1 MWIDID
7 QASAKLN
14 VSRRTL
20 QRRISENKI
29 KSKIDGNR
37 RIVWLEETDDTP
49 TTKENESLKKQVGDL
64 LNQVGQLSDKLAAEA
79 TKLSAELFGRRPS
92 SLNGKTIVMVTH
104 DPRAAAVADRT
115 LHLEKAQLVTPEPA
129 HR

>member
-37 RIVWLEETDDTP
+37 RIVCLEETDDTP

-64 LNQVGQLSDKLAAEA
+64 LNQVGQLSDKLARLSDNTIKERERHDIIIM
-79 TKLSAELFGRRPS
+79 KLTQQLENTHHLIEDMRRNRSIFARIRDVFVPS
-92 SLNGKTIVMVTH
+92 ST
-104 DPRAAAVADRT
+104 
-115 LHLEKAQLVTPEPA
+115 
-129 HR
+129 

>member
-49 TTKENESLKKQVGDL
+49 TTKENESLKKQVEDL
-64 LNQVGQLSDKLAAEA
+64 LNQVGQLSDKLARLSDNTIKERERHDIIIM
-79 TKLSAELFGRRPS
+79 KLTQQLENSQHLIEDMRRNRSIFARIRDVFVPS
-92 SLNGKTIVMVTH
+92 NT
-104 DPRAAAVADRT
+104 
-115 LHLEKAQLVTPEPA
+115 
-129 HR
+129 